1 MANKKAKKVDVK
13 AVAKES
19 VMTVVEKALIEA
31 GFKVSAGEAYGM
43 TKGTI
48 VVHTEASD
56 VQIKPIAPK
65 TGLTHYEA
73 IEEEVAE

>member
-1 MANKKAKKVDVK
+1 MAKKIKKVDVK
-13 AVAKES
+13 AVAKET
-19 VMTVVEKALIEA
+19 VMTVVERALIEA
-31 GFKVSAGEAYGM
+31 GFKVSDGESFGM

-73 IEEEVAE
+73 IEEEETE